1 MDIEK
6 ALFPKSWKLK
16 KDKEGNLSAQIIDD
30 ELDSLNVDFIG
41 SEIIEIKTKDLEYIS
56 LSIETMYR
64 IIDLIEQAEK
74 KYSKP

>member
-6 ALFPKSWKLK
+6 ALFQKSWKLK
-16 KDKEGNLSAQIIDD
+16 KDKEGNLSAQIIDN

-74 KYSKP
+74 KYSKL

>member
-30 ELDSLNVDFIG
+30 ELDLLNVDFIG
-41 SEIIEIKTKDLEYIS
+41 SEIIEINTKDLEYIS

-74 KYSKP
+74 KYSKL

>member
-6 ALFPKSWKLK
+6 AIFPKSWKLK